1 MGLTPPSFPMFFI
14 ATLAGGAGIAAWL
27 GFLSLPTTFAFVL
40 VAIAFALL
48 WVACV
53 FRGL

>member
-1 MGLTPPSFPMFFI
+1 MGLTPPGFPTFLV
-14 ATLAGGAGIAAWL
+14 ASLAGGAGIAARL
-27 GFLSLPTTFAFVL
+27 RFLSLPAPFAFAL
-40 VAIAFALL
+40 LAIGFVLL